1 MRLCP
6 PGSAIAKQVDSG
18 NAIVAALA
26 SACSLLASYH
36 RNFRRRFVEGL
47 PGFGCSRTVEC

>member
-6 PGSAIAKQVDSG
+6 RGSAIAKQVDSG

-47 PGFGCSRTVEC
+47 PGFGCSRTVEF